1 MDLALLV
8 EGGTLWQE
16 RFEKALQRSNLA
28 QSAYKRDK
36 TGVTRTL
43 IQNRLLMPLYV
54 DFNQTF
60 GQRWLGLFQLLNVT
74 QPHQTIMI
82 VRNQFFPPMND
93 VSLPKRWYLLPAKRW
108 DSEKGN
114 DNLSVKES
122 LEAKLHGFTLEQV
135 RGIDDVPVGMDFA
148 GVGANTHYKV
158 TNPYNWLR
166 GRKMLSSQSPT
177 VRYEPS
183 GKNATIRLQFGREDL
198 SQALDVGIRIVAE
211 NVPSLSGE
219 QEPHKLTITNV
230 PVYYVEM
237 GVNEITKRRGYG
249 IFTSDDCMRNAF
261 ADDKFSRKVKSQFGR
276 EERTGSENEFD
287 HHSVFVLDA
296 AAVLVSQQYPMLA
309 IDNPI
314 PKVPNGVEELVEL
327 TFRRI
332 RVIGPGVTDE
342 GIMLWQSK
350 ALMQVYTM
358 MGIAYLNSKQLQEQ
372 RQMRIPGKRA
382 VA

>member
-8 EGGTLWQE
+8 GGGTLWQE
-16 RFEKALQRSNLA
+16 RLEEALKRSNLA

-36 TGVTRTL
+36 PGVTRVL
-43 IQNRLLMPLYV
+43 IQNRHLMPLYV
-54 DFNQTF
+54 DFSQTY
-60 GQRWLGLFQLLNVT
+60 GQRWLGLFQLLNTT

-82 VRNQFFPPMND
+82 VRNQFFPPMDD

-108 DSEKGN
+108 NPEKGN
-114 DNLSVKES
+114 DNLSARES

-135 RGIDDVPVGMDFA
+135 WGIDDVPVGLDFA

-166 GRKMLSSQSPT
+166 GRKMLSNQSPT

-198 SQALDVGIRIVAE
+198 SQALDFGIRIIAE

-219 QEPHKLTITNV
+219 QEPHKLTIANV
-230 PVYYVEM
+230 PLYYVDT
-237 GVNEITKRRGYG
+237 GVSEIGKRRGYD

-261 ADDKFSRKVKSQFGR
+261 ADDKFSRKIKSQFGR
-276 EERTGSENEFD
+276 QERTGSENEFD
-287 HHSVFVLDA
+287 QHSVFVLDA

-309 IDNPI
+309 MDNPI
-314 PKVPNGVEELVEL
+314 PEVPNGVEELVEL
-327 TFRRI
+327 AFRRI
-332 RVIGPGVTDE
+332 RVIGPRIADE